1 MNTRF
6 RLAAIAFGVFITA
19 NAHAHYLWLERDGT
33 GPAKAY
39 FGEYADDLHE
49 KAGGLLDRF
58 KDPRPFLT
66 SLNEPLPIEKRTDG
80 FDIIAKGAGDLRLID
95 DSGVARPDA
104 ERGGKTRTIY
114 YAKAGRS
121 ETAAKMDL
129 ELIPTTPN
137 GKEFTLLMRS
147 APLAKSELT
156 IFAPSKWGKTLT
168 TDDKGRVTFPLPWA
182 GRYVV
187 EIVYFEDKPGGE
199 GDGKYD
205 RTRHISS
212 VSFSEKAGM
221 RWVEKR

>member
-1 MNTRF
+1 
-6 RLAAIAFGVFITA
+6 
-19 NAHAHYLWLERDGT
+19 
-33 GPAKAY
+33 
-39 FGEYADDLHE
+39 
-49 KAGGLLDRF
+49 
-58 KDPRPFLT
+58 
-66 SLNEPLPIEKRTDG
+66 
-80 FDIIAKGAGDLRLID
+80 
-95 DSGVARPDA
+95 
-104 ERGGKTRTIY
+104 
-114 YAKAGRS
+114 
-121 ETAAKMDL
+121 MDL

-147 APLAKSELT
+147 APLGKSELT
-156 IFAPSKWGKTLT
+156 IFAPSKWGKTLS
-168 TDDKGRVTFPLPWA
+168 TDEKGRVTFPLPWA